1 MLHRLIFC
9 SFYLTKSLL
18 FTLFILLVLIL
29 FLALLLPFS
38 LLLKLLWLN
47 YFLIKLMLQLS
58 SIWVS
63 GHKTFFGSEYFAL
76 NVGSAAFSWIVF
88 LEQHVISLENLLS
101 LNFFEALIDIQDLQ
115 GCAFAQRGSSQVC
128 FGHH

>member
-63 GHKTFFGSEYFAL
+63 DHKTFFGSEYFAL
-76 NVGSAAFSWIVF
+76 KVGSAAFGWIVF
-88 LEQHVISLENLLS
+88 LEQDVISLENLLS

-115 GCAFAQRGSSQVC
+115 GCAFAQRGSGQVC